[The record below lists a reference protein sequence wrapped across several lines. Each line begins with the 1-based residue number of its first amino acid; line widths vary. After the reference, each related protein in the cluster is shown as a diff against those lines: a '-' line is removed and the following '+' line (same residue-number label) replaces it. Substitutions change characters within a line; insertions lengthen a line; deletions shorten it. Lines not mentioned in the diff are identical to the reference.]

1 MSQTKSNISVYK
13 LGNANTEVQE
23 FKSSIEGVKVAP
35 FRSKKMSLERI
46 GLNSSS

>member
-1 MSQTKSNISVYK
+1 MYK
-13 LGNANTEVQE
+13 LGNANTEAQE
-23 FKSSIEGVKVAP
+23 LKGSLENVKVAP